1 MDECRSA
8 EPRTQDQNWNS
19 LGDLQI
25 PPVAVRSRFFLGID
39 RERKTPTQILLR
51 GASILPV
58 GAPRTW
64 GIARVLF
71 ALGGMARMG
80 QQVHERR
87 FSETLL
93 SIDLAR

>member
-1 MDECRSA
+1 MSA
-8 EPRTQDQNWNS
+8 DR
-19 LGDLQI
+19 LGRELRI
-25 PPVAVRSRFFLGID
+25 GTGTRLGTVISPVWVRSRFFLGID

-71 ALGGMARMG
+71 ALGGMARMS
-80 QQVHERR
+80 QQVHERG

>member
-1 MDECRSA
+1 MSA
-8 EPRTQDQNWNS
+8 DRLGRELRIRTGTR
-19 LGDLQI
+19 LGTVI
-25 PPVAVRSRFFLGID
+25 SPVGVRSSFFLGID

-87 FSETLL
+87 ISETLL